1 MARSPKSPQRTKHLS
16 CAPMQIGLT
25 LVGIIL
31 LLVALGLA
39 VRWQQAES
47 TGSVSTVIEF
57 PHLHGMGFSRD
68 GQALIVAAHDG
79 TRIFTQGSWQ
89 IPAAPA
95 HDYMGYAPTDDG
107 FYSSGHPAPGAS
119 LPNPLGIIKS
129 TDGGQTLTSL
139 SAVGE
144 RDFHVLGVGYT
155 NHALYV
161 FNPSATSQIPAG
173 IAVSRDDGT
182 TWSSAP
188 VQGLS
193 APPNTIAVHPTDAQ
207 VVAFATDDGMWLSS
221 DAGAT
226 VIRIP
231 DTGTTTAA
239 TFSVADGRLWY
250 GGQSLA
256 VYGRTSQVSTPIE
269 LPEIAR
275 DQPMIAIAINPLD
288 PNDVVVG
295 TAARSI
301 YRSRDG
307 GRSWGTLVQAGRA
320 DASAP

>member
-1 MARSPKSPQRTKHLS
+1 MARSPKSLQRQKRRS
-16 CAPMQIGLT
+16 PAPLRIGLA
-25 LVGIIL
+25 LVGITL
-31 LLVALGLA
+31 LLVALGLV
-39 VRWQQAES
+39 VRWQQGAS
-47 TGSVSTVIEF
+47 TGSVGTVIEF
-57 PHLHGMGFSRD
+57 PHLHGMGFSPD
-68 GQALIVAAHDG
+68 GQSLIVAAHDG
-79 TRIFTQGSWQ
+79 TRIFTQGIWQ

-95 HDYMGYAPTDDG
+95 HDYMGYAPSDDG
-107 FYSSGHPAPGAS
+107 FYSSGHPAPDSS

-129 TDGGQTLTSL
+129 TDGGQTIANL

-144 RDFHVLGVGYT
+144 RDFHVLGVGYI

-161 FNPSATSQIPAG
+161 FNSSATRQIPAG

-193 APPNTIAVHPTDAQ
+193 ARPNAIAVHPTDAQ
-207 VVAFATDDGMWLSS
+207 IVAFATDDGMWLSA

-226 VIRIP
+226 VTRLA
-231 DTGTTTAA
+231 DTETTTAA

-256 VYGRTSQVSTPIE
+256 VYDRMSQVSTRIE
-269 LPEIAR
+269 LPELAR
-275 DQPMIAIAINPLD
+275 GQTMVAIAINPRD
-288 PNDVVVG
+288 SNDVVIG

-320 DASAP
+320 DARVP